1 MFGEKE
7 VTTAMKTQF
16 IINNKEIEVV
26 IDSGAAI
33 SVITEKLRRELK
45 IPIKEKSNITCTLA
59 DGGKIASLGKVNT
72 EIKVY
77 KELIIPVTLDVI
89 DSKQREMII
98 GNDLLDEWNANINY
112 KEKVLELEN
121 DGEIRDIPVWY
132 IKQVEESEESDYE
145 SESEESDYEQE
156 REKKLYT
163 VKEIRKE
170 KEIVGENEFQK
181 ENESLSEESSSDDSE
196 IFSENEV

>member
-1 MFGEKE
+1 
-7 VTTAMKTQF
+7 MKTQF

-33 SVITEKLRRELK
+33 SVMTEKLRKELS
-45 IPIKEKSNITCTLA
+45 IPITEKSNITCTLA

-72 EIKVY
+72 EIEVY
-77 KELIIPVTLDVI
+77 KELVIPVTLDVI

-121 DGEIRDIPVWY
+121 DKEVIDIPVWY
-132 IKQVEESEESDYE
+132 IRRTEESEESDYE
-145 SESEESDYEQE
+145 SESEKSDYEQE
-156 REKKLYT
+156 EEKKLYT
-163 VKEIRKE
+163 VKEVIKE
-170 KEIVGENEFQK
+170 KEVVK
-181 ENESLSEESSSDDSE
+181 ENESQEDNESSSEESSTDDSE
-196 IFSENEV
+196 ISSEDED